1 MWAQNRNLSSRGVG
15 KKKKLMQ
22 ALKKG
27 LWLWLEEE
35 RQVDVPQ
42 RMRLP
47 MGTLRG
53 RAQNQLNESSLGAGS
68 QG

>member
-27 LWLWLEEE
+27 AMAMAMTIETRRGKAGGCSTKNEASHGDSE
-35 RQVDVPQ
+35 R
-42 RMRLP
+42 
-47 MGTLRG
+47 
-53 RAQNQLNESSLGAGS
+53 
-68 QG
+68 